1 MIKRL
6 RISAQNVR
14 TNDIFCSICLF
25 HQCNSPTIVA
35 GSPFVF
41 LFNYLNASGN
51 DMEGP
56 NHILPPDEFAHGK
69 TRVEKVKE
77 YVSENLAGDLRI
89 ITVSEKFNLNKS
101 TLQHIFK
108 EQQKETYREYVERMR
123 MDKALHLLKEG
134 KWVKEVSLATG
145 YNNRVAFYKAFKK
158 RFQYSPGY
166 FKK

>member
-1 MIKRL
+1 MITR
-6 RISAQNVR
+6 V
-14 TNDIFCSICLF
+14 
-25 HQCNSPTIVA
+25 TIQQKEE
-35 GSPFVF
+35 
-41 LFNYLNASGN
+41 LLYW
-51 DMEGP
+51 
-56 NHILPPDEFAHGK
+56 K

>member
-1 MIKRL
+1 
-6 RISAQNVR
+6 
-14 TNDIFCSICLF
+14 
-25 HQCNSPTIVA
+25 
-35 GSPFVF
+35 
-41 LFNYLNASGN
+41 
-51 DMEGP
+51 MEGP
-56 NHILPPDEFAHGK
+56 NQILPSDEFLYWK

-108 EQQKETYREYVERMR
+108 EQQKETYHEYVERMR

-134 KWVKEVSLATG
+134 KWVKEVISEIG
-145 YNNRVAFYKAFKK
+145 YRNWGTFNIAFKK
-158 RFQYSPGY
+158 QYKYAPSF

>member
-1 MIKRL
+1 MITR
-6 RISAQNVR
+6 V
-14 TNDIFCSICLF
+14 
-25 HQCNSPTIVA
+25 TIQQKEE
-35 GSPFVF
+35 
-41 LFNYLNASGN
+41 LLYW
-51 DMEGP
+51 
-56 NHILPPDEFAHGK
+56 K

-158 RFQYSPGY
+158 RFQYAPGY